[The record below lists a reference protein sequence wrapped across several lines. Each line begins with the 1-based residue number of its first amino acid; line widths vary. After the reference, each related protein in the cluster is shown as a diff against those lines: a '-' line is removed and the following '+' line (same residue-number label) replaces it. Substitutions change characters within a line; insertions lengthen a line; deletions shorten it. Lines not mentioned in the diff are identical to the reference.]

1 MTSEDRNRESQAQK
15 ILGGNQNF
23 SSKAMVDDHVQGEVD
38 PSYLYDQVPL
48 KVIPEG
54 SPWDPQFEDEIE
66 VRIKQDI
73 SGLKEIISLL

>member
-1 MTSEDRNRESQAQK
+1 MLHQVGKIIFLPNVEDTQRFIWEMTSEDRNRESQAQK

-54 SPWDPQFEDEIE
+54 SP
-66 VRIKQDI
+66 
-73 SGLKEIISLL
+73 